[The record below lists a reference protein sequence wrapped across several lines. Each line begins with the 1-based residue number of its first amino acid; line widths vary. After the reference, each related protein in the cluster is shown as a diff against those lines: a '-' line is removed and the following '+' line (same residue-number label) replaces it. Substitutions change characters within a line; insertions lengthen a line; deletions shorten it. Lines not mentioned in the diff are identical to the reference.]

1 MDLSL
6 ASLVGIVAGLCS
18 TSSFVPQV
26 LKAWREGDTEA
37 ISKRMYIVTVS
48 AFSLWIFY
56 GVMIESWPRSQPVR
70 SCSTQKPPSCLGSGS
85 IRRAGCGRFNGY
97 YKILWAA
104 TVRAAA
110 TAALAGV
117 FAHLLYAPG

>member
-6 ASLVGIVAGLCS
+6 PSLVGLIAGLCS

-48 AFSLWIFY
+48 AFSLWIVY
-56 GVMIESWPRSQPVR
+56 GVLIESWPIIVFNIASLVLSGAILVLKLRSLR
-70 SCSTQKPPSCLGSGS
+70 
-85 IRRAGCGRFNGY
+85 
-97 YKILWAA
+97 
-104 TVRAAA
+104 RAAA
-110 TAALAGV
+110 SASPAE
-117 FAHLLYAPG
+117 

>member
-6 ASLVGIVAGLCS
+6 ASLVGLVAGLCS

-48 AFSLWIFY
+48 AFSLWIIY
-56 GVMIESWPRSQPVR
+56 GVMIESWPIITFNIASLVLSGAILVLKLRS
-70 SCSTQKPPSCLGSGS
+70 S
-85 IRRAGCGRFNGY
+85 RRAVPSAS
-97 YKILWAA
+97 AA
-104 TVRAAA
+104 E
-110 TAALAGV
+110 
-117 FAHLLYAPG
+117 

>member
-6 ASLVGIVAGLCS
+6 ASLVGLVAGLCS

-48 AFSLWIFY
+48 AFSLWIVY
-56 GVMIESWPRSQPVR
+56 GVLIESWPIITFNIASLVLSGAILVLKLRS
-70 SCSTQKPPSCLGSGS
+70 S
-85 IRRAGCGRFNGY
+85 RRAVAGAS
-97 YKILWAA
+97 AA
-104 TVRAAA
+104 E
-110 TAALAGV
+110 
-117 FAHLLYAPG
+117 

>member
-6 ASLVGIVAGLCS
+6 ATLVGIVAGLCS

-48 AFSLWIFY
+48 AFSLWIVY
-56 GVMIESWPRSQPVR
+56 GVMIESWPIIAFNIASLILSGAILALKLRSSRRPV
-70 SCSTQKPPSCLGSGS
+70 
-85 IRRAGCGRFNGY
+85 
-97 YKILWAA
+97 A
-104 TVRAAA
+104 TPAE
-110 TAALAGV
+110 
-117 FAHLLYAPG
+117 